1 MKYVLDASV
10 ALRWVISDPT
20 SAKAIQL
27 RDDYQNGIHELLAP
41 DIFIGE
47 VANALTKAE
56 RQKLIPIG
64 DAVPLL
70 GKVLSAPP
78 ILHCYVPPVKRAS
91 EISSRTRSGFY
102 DCLYLVLAEQQRCEF
117 VTVDQKLVN
126 NLQPSFPFV
135 ISLTSLP

>member
-78 ILHCYVPPVKRAS
+78 ILRSYVPLVKRAT